1 MALRLNMSFRS
12 YFRVAIVEK
21 VMVYSDFT
29 VRKVKQTF
37 GISTIEGGSF
47 FPELEPIVPSQTS
60 LEILLE
66 TMPLAV
72 ASPSEKAKS
81 ELLIS
86 PILVEVRK
94 YLKRQVSLFS
104 GQDFTVDASLGLSG
118 VCDFLLSQSTEQLE
132 IEAPVVVLVEAKKA
146 DLNTGMGQCMAE
158 MIAAQRFNQSS
169 ERSVDTVYGC
179 VSSGILWRFLKLED
193 QQVTIDLK
201 DYGIDPIGPLM
212 AKLVWMLRL
221 NSSAA

>member
-1 MALRLNMSFRS
+1 MA
-12 YFRVAIVEK
+12 
-21 VMVYSDFT
+21 YSDFT
-29 VRKVKQTF
+29 VRKVKQAF
-37 GISTIEGGSF
+37 GITTIEGPSF
-47 FPELEPIVPSQTS
+47 FPELEPIAPSQTL
-60 LEILLE
+60 LEVLLE
-66 TMPLAV
+66 TIPLAV

-118 VCDFLLSQSTEQLE
+118 VCDFLLSQSIEQLE

-158 MIAAQRFNQSS
+158 MIAAQRFNQAS
-169 ERSVDTVYGC
+169 EQSVETVYGC
-179 VSSGILWRFLKLED
+179 VSSGILWRFLKLEG

-201 DYGIDPIGPLM
+201 DYGIDPIGPLI
-212 AKLVWMLRL
+212 AKLVWMLRT
-221 NSSAA
+221 A

>member
-1 MALRLNMSFRS
+1 
-12 YFRVAIVEK
+12 
-21 VMVYSDFT
+21 
-29 VRKVKQTF
+29 
-37 GISTIEGGSF
+37 
-47 FPELEPIVPSQTS
+47 
-60 LEILLE
+60 
-66 TMPLAV
+66 
-72 ASPSEKAKS
+72 
-81 ELLIS
+81 
-86 PILVEVRK
+86 VRK

-169 ERSVDTVYGC
+169 ERSVGTVYGC

-221 NSSAA
+221 NSSAV